1 MILARLAA
9 LLLILAVLSP
19 LIMLGGCVK
28 VERDPLSVYEGGA
41 YEIPVTTFAVVP
53 F

>member
-1 MILARLAA
+1 MTRFLRV
-9 LLLILAVLSP
+9 LAVPSLLCWCCSFCVTTS
-19 LIMLGGCVK
+19 GG
-28 VERDPLSVYEGGA
+28 DPLAVYGGAPGA